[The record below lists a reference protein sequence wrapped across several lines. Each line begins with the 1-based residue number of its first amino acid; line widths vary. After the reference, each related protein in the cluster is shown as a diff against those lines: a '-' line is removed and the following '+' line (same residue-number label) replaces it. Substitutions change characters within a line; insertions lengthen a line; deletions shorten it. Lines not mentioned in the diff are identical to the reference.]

1 MGMLKMMG
9 WLLLTSWMNT
19 FRASGSSGIDL
30 VSESEARDALR
41 DLVVSISWG
50 WSRVGCDDGA
60 KMGISIAFDSGL
72 SYSNDI

>member
-1 MGMLKMMG
+1 
-9 WLLLTSWMNT
+9 MNT
-19 FRASGSSGIDL
+19 FRASGSSGIDA

-60 KMGISIAFDSGL
+60 GMEIFIASDSGL
-72 SYSNDI
+72 SYRMTF